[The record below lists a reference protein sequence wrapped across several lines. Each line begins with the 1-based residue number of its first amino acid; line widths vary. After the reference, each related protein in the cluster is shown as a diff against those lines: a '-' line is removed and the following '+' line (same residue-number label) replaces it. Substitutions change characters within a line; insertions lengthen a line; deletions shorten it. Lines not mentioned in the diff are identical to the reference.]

1 MVQNFPKVLPGI
13 KVFAIWDYIYNQP
26 KNFTKSEMLSP
37 LIEAK
42 GVESSDSTKS
52 VDEEFKN
59 TEVEKE

>member
-1 MVQNFPKVLPGI
+1 
-13 KVFAIWDYIYNQP
+13 
-26 KNFTKSEMLSP
+26 MLSP

>member
-13 KVFAIWDYIYNQP
+13 KVFAIQDYIYP

>member
-1 MVQNFPKVLPGI
+1 
-13 KVFAIWDYIYNQP
+13 
-26 KNFTKSEMLSP
+26 MLSP

-59 TEVEKE
+59 TEVEKEWKEKNWSEVTAESVHSDS